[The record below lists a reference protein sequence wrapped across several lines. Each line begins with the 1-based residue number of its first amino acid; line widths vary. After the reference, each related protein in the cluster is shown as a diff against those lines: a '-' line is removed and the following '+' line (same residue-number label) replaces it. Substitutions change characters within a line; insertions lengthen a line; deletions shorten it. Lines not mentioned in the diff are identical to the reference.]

1 MLGKVFKY
9 EMRNCVRSLGPLFGM
24 AVAMAAVL
32 RLMLVIAP
40 YIWEPAGNLLEVLA
54 GSMGTLVLVA
64 VVILAFVFVVM
75 RFFKSMVGGESYLT
89 NTLPVKT
96 STQLGARLL
105 AHSIWCVLGIITAI
119 LCGLI
124 FIPGFAESLFG
135 ASYTG
140 YANGRQ
146 IVTIHLYSL
155 PPGIL
160 WSIIGLIVVFVL
172 TVVVTTLIRFYASI
186 AIGTKLTS
194 SKVGGSFLGYLI
206 LNYAQMI
213 AMIPLIL
220 LPVVAIVGQSN
231 RDFVSF
237 FDQFI
242 VIGDPVATLGNAL
255 GLMWLF
261 AGIFIAVNLVFAGI
275 CWWLSWHFLG
285 KKLNLD

>member
-9 EMRNCVRSLGPLFGM
+9 EMRNCARSLGPLFGM
-24 AVAMAAVL
+24 AVALAAVL
-32 RLMLVIAP
+32 RLMLIVSP
-40 YIWEPAGNLLEVLA
+40 YIWEPAGNLLEGLA
-54 GSMGTLVLVA
+54 ASLGTLVLVA
-64 VVILAFVFVVM
+64 VVVLAFVFVVM
-75 RFFKSMVGGESYLT
+75 RFFKSMVGSESYLT

-96 STQLGARLL
+96 SVHLGARLL
-105 AHSIWCVLGIITAI
+105 VHSIWCVLGIFAAI

-124 FIPGFAESLFG
+124 FIPGFAEALFG

-140 YANGRQ
+140 YANGSQ
-146 IVTIHLYSL
+146 IITIHLYSL

-172 TVVVTTLIRFYASI
+172 MVVVTTLVRFYASI
-186 AIGTKLTS
+186 AIGTRLTGN
-194 SKVGGSFLGYLI
+194 KVGGSFLGYLI

-237 FDQFI
+237 FDKFV
-242 VIGDPVATLGNAL
+242 VIGDPVATLGNTM

-261 AGIFIAVNLVFAGI
+261 AGIFSAVNLVFAGI
-275 CWWLSWHFLG
+275 CWWLTWHFMG